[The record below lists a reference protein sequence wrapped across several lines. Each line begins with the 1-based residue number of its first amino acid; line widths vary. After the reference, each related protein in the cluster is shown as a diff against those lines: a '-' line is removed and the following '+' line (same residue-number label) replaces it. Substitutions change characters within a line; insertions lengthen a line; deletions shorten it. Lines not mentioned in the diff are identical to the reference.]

1 MNRESED
8 PDCVEQLLAG
18 GWLKRVEWHEE
29 TTSTNLLAKEAL
41 QQEDELPLPCLWV
54 ANRQTEGRGR
64 GENRWWSPEGCLMFS
79 LAWSEPFGLPQERI
93 PQLALVVGLSLSKAI
108 ERFTEV
114 ACQIKWPNDLY
125 LQHQKIA
132 GILVESCGR
141 NRWIIGVG
149 LNVQV
154 ATQSAATEELRQRAT
169 SLHYWCHR
177 IPSREQVLIEVID
190 SIRNELERWPS
201 HPDYLPQEWFQ
212 RCYLTDKRVRID
224 SPAGAL
230 VGRCLGIDTFG
241 RLQIETDDGA
251 IRTIIAGTVRLEEA
265 RG

>member
-18 GWLKRVEWHEE
+18 GWLKRVEWREE

-93 PQLALVVGLSLSKAI
+93 PNWPGRWLEPI
-108 ERFTEV
+108 ESDRAVYGGRMPDQV
-114 ACQIKWPNDLY
+114 ANDLY